1 MRCFVGLI
9 FVLTLA
15 LVACS
20 ETAGTGG
27 TGGEAGTGGTSG
39 VGGTAGTGGSPIVLC
54 EQTSDRCQ
62 NAPID
67 PHEPCCEQP
76 VPDQEN
82 ACDGTE
88 STQSPATCT
97 PTGNAVTHR
106 LTVMELEGD
115 CNVGYDLDTC
125 QGRSCVPTGL
135 APEEGLLGVDNA
147 FAGFVVSAV
156 AVGGDYRGFNQGLSD
171 ALCRATDDWS
181 AGTCRGGGNDG
192 NACTRDNPCPG
203 AGARCDFDDDDCLL
217 ELMPTEVRLVVDA
230 NASEDCANVTVLADD
245 EASAHILNLS
255 DDGCA
260 SGTLGTI
267 PITIGGEEGSLENTV
282 VRMTLSPA
290 GFSHGLLGAAM
301 DVDTAAIARG
311 SLGITAAVDWPLLDI
326 SASIPPVRD
335 ASAACN
341 GLSVTLRIG
350 GIAE

>member
-9 FVLTLA
+9 FVLTLT

-20 ETAGTGG
+20 E
-27 TGGEAGTGGTSG
+27 
-39 VGGTAGTGGSPIVLC
+39 TAGTGGSPIVLC

-106 LTVMELEGD
+106 LSVMELEGD

-125 QGRSCVPTGL
+125 QGRSCVPTGITQ
-135 APEEGLLGVDNA
+135 EDGLSGVDNA
-147 FAGFVVSAV
+147 FAGIGLFIAD
-156 AVGGDYRGFNQGLSD
+156 VGGDLRGFDQALSD
-171 ALCRATDDWS
+171 SLCGRRDDVE
-181 AGTCRGGGNDG
+181 RG
-192 NACTRDNPCPG
+192 
-203 AGARCDFDDDDCLL
+203 DCLL
-217 ELMPTEVRLVVDA
+217 ETPPLEIRFVVDA
-230 NASEDCANVTVLADD
+230 NASEDCVNVTVLADD
-245 EASAHILNLS
+245 EASAHILNLN

-267 PITIGGEEGSLENTV
+267 PITIRGEEGSLENTV
-282 VRMTLSPA
+282 VRMTVSPA
-290 GFSHGLLGAAM
+290 GFSHGLLGAVM
-301 DVDTAAIARG
+301 DEYTAIIARE
-311 SLGITAAVDWPLLDI
+311 SLGVAAAVDWPVLDI
-326 SASIPPVRD
+326 DASTPPVRD

>member
-135 APEEGLLGVDNA
+135 APEEGVLGVDNA
-147 FAGFVVSAV
+147 FAGFVVTA
-156 AVGGDYRGFNQGLSD
+156 APIGGDFRRFNQALSD
-171 ALCRATDDWS
+171 SLCGRRDDVE
-181 AGTCRGGGNDG
+181 RG
-192 NACTRDNPCPG
+192 
-203 AGARCDFDDDDCLL
+203 DCLL
-217 ELMPTEVRLVVDA
+217 ETPPHEIRFVVDA
-230 NASEDCANVTVLADD
+230 NASEDCVNVTVLADD
-245 EASAHILNLS
+245 EANAHILNLS

>member
-27 TGGEAGTGGTSG
+27 TGGEAGTGGGVG
-39 VGGTAGTGGSPIVLC
+39 VGGTAGTAGSPIVLC
-54 EQTSDRCQ
+54 EQTSDRCK

-88 STQSPATCT
+88 STQNPAICT

-135 APEEGLLGVDNA
+135 TQEDGLSGVDNA
-147 FAGFVVSAV
+147 FAGIGPVIAG
-156 AVGGDYRGFNQGLSD
+156 VGGDLRGFNQALSD
-171 ALCRATDDWS
+171 SLCGRRD
-181 AGTCRGGGNDG
+181 GVERG
-192 NACTRDNPCPG
+192 
-203 AGARCDFDDDDCLL
+203 DCLL
-217 ELMPTEVRLVVDA
+217 ETPPHEIRFVVDA
-230 NASEDCANVTVLADD
+230 NASEDCVNVTVLADD

-267 PITIGGEEGSLENTV
+267 PITIRGEEGSLENTV
-282 VRMTLSPA
+282 VRMTVSPA
-290 GFSHGLLGAAM
+290 GFSHGLLGAVM
-301 DVDTAAIARG
+301 DEYTAIIARE
-311 SLGITAAVDWPLLDI
+311 SLGVTAAVDWPVLDI
-326 SASIPPVRD
+326 DASIPPVRD

>member
-20 ETAGTGG
+20 EAAGTGG
-27 TGGEAGTGGTSG
+27 TAGEAGTGGGVG
-39 VGGTAGTGGSPIVLC
+39 VGGTAGTAGSPIVLC
-54 EQTSDRCQ
+54 EQTSDRCK

-97 PTGNAVTHR
+97 PSGNAVTHR

-125 QGRSCVPTGL
+125 QGRSCVPTGITQ
-135 APEEGLLGVDNA
+135 EDGLSGVDNA
-147 FAGFVVSAV
+147 FAGIGLVIAGM
-156 AVGGDYRGFNQGLSD
+156 GGDLRGFNQALSD
-171 ALCRATDDWS
+171 SLCGRRDEVE
-181 AGTCRGGGNDG
+181 RG
-192 NACTRDNPCPG
+192 
-203 AGARCDFDDDDCLL
+203 DCLL
-217 ELMPTEVRLVVDA
+217 ETPPHEIRFVVDA
-230 NASEDCANVTVLADD
+230 NASEDCVNVTVLADD
-245 EASAHILNLS
+245 EASAHILNLN

-260 SGTLGTI
+260 SGTLGSI
-267 PITIGGEEGSLENTV
+267 PITIRGDEGSLENTV
-282 VRMTLSPA
+282 VRMTVSPA
-290 GFSHGLLGAAM
+290 GFSHGLLGAVM
-301 DVDTAAIARG
+301 DEYTATIARE
-311 SLGITAAVDWPLLDI
+311 SLGVAAAADWPVLDI
-326 SASIPPVRD
+326 DASTPPVRD

-350 GIAE
+350 GVAE

>member
-20 ETAGTGG
+20 EAAGTGG
-27 TGGEAGTGGTSG
+27 TAGEAGTGGGVG
-39 VGGTAGTGGSPIVLC
+39 VGGTAGTAGSPIVLC
-54 EQTSDRCQ
+54 EQTSDRCK

-88 STQSPATCT
+88 STQTPATCT
-97 PTGNAVTHR
+97 PSGNAVTHR

-125 QGRSCVPTGL
+125 QGRSCVPTGITQ
-135 APEEGLLGVDNA
+135 EDGLSGVDNA
-147 FAGFVVSAV
+147 FAGIGPVIAG
-156 AVGGDYRGFNQGLSD
+156 VGGDLRGFNQALSD
-171 ALCRATDDWS
+171 SLCGRRDDVE
-181 AGTCRGGGNDG
+181 RG
-192 NACTRDNPCPG
+192 
-203 AGARCDFDDDDCLL
+203 DCLL
-217 ELMPTEVRLVVDA
+217 ETPPHEIRFVVDA
-230 NASEDCANVTVLADD
+230 NASEDCVNVTVLADD
-245 EASAHILNLS
+245 EASAHILNLN

-267 PITIGGEEGSLENTV
+267 PITIRGEEGSLENTV
-282 VRMTLSPA
+282 VRMTVSPA
-290 GFSHGLLGAAM
+290 GFSHGLLGAVM
-301 DVDTAAIARG
+301 DEYTATIARE
-311 SLGITAAVDWPLLDI
+311 SLGVTAAVDWPVLDI
-326 SASIPPVRD
+326 DASIPPVRD
-335 ASAACN
+335 ASADCN

-350 GIAE
+350 GVAE